1 MVTIILTILLSVG
14 FAFAGVKDV
23 MSGTLTLEPTIWLLL
38 GIIVGAIGARLIKP
52 YIEKNQK
59 RAAIAQAIAIIA
71 DDLTTEA
78 YLKYGSDVWKHIDEL
93 VDKLIDASG
102 LKDSDEF
109 TQKEVAE
116 RAIKAALVRNKKY
129 LA

>member
-1 MVTIILTILLSVG
+1 MFLLIITLLINVG

-23 MSGTLTLEPTIWLLL
+23 MSGAVEPTIWLIL
-38 GIIVGAIGARLIKP
+38 GILIGALGSRLIKP
-52 YIEKNQK
+52 YLQNSLK

-78 YLKYGSDVWKHIDEL
+78 YLKYGGDVWKHIDEL
-93 VDKLIDASG
+93 VDKLIEASG

-116 RAIKAALVRNKKY
+116 RAIKAALVRNTKNT
-129 LA
+129 

>member
-23 MSGTLTLEPTIWLLL
+23 MSGTLEPTIWLLL